1 MSILDKL
8 VKKKDP
14 NLGYFGKVEPKEP
27 LPVAEMPDEMN
38 QKVREDFY
46 NGAEEAEPDDRGK
59 ERESRKLLDAIE
71 TLSVSLIKKRDAA
84 VTARASCGIEQIWR
98 EDELAF
104 EGLDE
109 GSLKTRMID
118 FATQTA
124 PTRNSLKGPRRSR
137 VVVNII
143 RPKCETAEGRFSEIL
158 LPTDGKNWGLKR
170 TPVPELVKGL
180 KDERP
185 AWKNVTTGEPVAGE
199 DGQPIT
205 VSAASVKVIE
215 EADEKMIGMETEM
228 DDLLTECNF
237 NAECRKVIRSAV
249 RLGTGVL
256 KGPVVSKDLKKKWK
270 QVKDADGTT
279 ARVLEMSEGNK
290 PTSRAMD
297 VWDVFPDPECR
308 DDVRKA
314 AYIWDRE
321 AILSRELR
329 ALIGLPGYLEDQI
342 QAVLLEAPT
351 RVMVAQE
358 KDNQYL
364 VRYSRPGVGNS
375 YEKWEYNGEL
385 GRDDLEAL
393 GVDAPSEAK
402 SFSACVAM
410 VNDRPIKALINPLD
424 TGELP
429 FDFFVWT
436 SRAGVPW
443 GIGVAREM
451 AWQQRIIVAAW
462 RAMMDNSGDS
472 SGAMLGLAKGVTPA
486 DGVWEVTGKKIWL
499 GDSSQSDMRKA
510 FHSFQITNNQKD
522 LQAIIDLALRFIDM
536 ETNMPM
542 IFTGE
547 KGELPETYGATKI
560 LVDSNNVAFRSRVK
574 LWDDSITDPHLTKW
588 YDWLMQYGKN
598 EENKGDYNVDAR
610 GISMLREKDQQ
621 AQDIKELLQIRAD
634 PELSDL
640 VNWEK
645 NLKKVLGA
653 RNLELNSEEKIAE
666 NRKKRAQAPAPADP
680 ALEVAKV
687 RAEGEMAK
695 AQMVQASDR
704 EELQFRAELAQVEFE
719 QKMQIA
725 TIEKEIKMM
734 ELSATSGM
742 ALDKIKAQL
751 TETAAKLNLQ
761 KELAYAAGKDIK
773 PAEQVSTPISEPA
786 GRAPEGQAY
795 QK

>member
-8 VKKKDP
+8 IKKKDSDIP
-14 NLGYFGKVEPKEP
+14 
-27 LPVAEMPDEMN
+27 AEMN

-46 NGAEEAEPDDRGK
+46 NGDEDVEPDDREK
-59 ERESRKLLDAIE
+59 ERERTKLLDAIE
-71 TLSVSLIKKRDAA
+71 TLAASLIKKRDAA
-84 VTARASCGIEQIWR
+84 VSARASCGIEQIWR

-109 GSLKTRMID
+109 ASLKTRMMD

-124 PTRNSLKGPRRSR
+124 PTHNSRKEPRRSR
-137 VVVNII
+137 VVVNIV

-158 LPTDGKNWGLKR
+158 LPTDDKNWGLKA

-185 AWKNVTTGEPVAGE
+185 AKLKGSAEPLTKPDGSQTTMSDIAQSDIEVA
-199 DGQPIT
+199 
-205 VSAASVKVIE
+205 KK
-215 EADEKMIGMETEM
+215 KMMGMETEM

-256 KGPVVSKDLKKKWK
+256 KGPVVSKDLKKTWK
-270 QVKDADGTT
+270 QVTDEDGTT
-279 ARVLEMSEGNK
+279 ARVLDMSEGNK

-308 DDVRKA
+308 NDARKA

-321 AILSRELR
+321 AILPRELR

-364 VRYSRPGVGNS
+364 VRYHRPGVGNS

-385 GRDDLEAL
+385 NREDLEAL
-393 GVDAPSEAK
+393 GVDVPENGQ
-402 SFSACVAM
+402 SFSACVVM
-410 VNDRPIKALINPLD
+410 VNDRPIKALLNPLD

-429 FDFFVWT
+429 YDFFMWT

-451 AWQQRIIVAAW
+451 AWQQRIIIAAW

-499 GDSSQSDMRKA
+499 GDSSQADMRKA
-510 FHSFQITNNQKD
+510 FHSFQITNNQQD
-522 LQAIIDLALRFIDM
+522 LQNIIELALRFVDM

-547 KGELPETYGATKI
+547 KGELPDTYGATKI

-621 AQDIKELLQIRAD
+621 AQDIKELLEIRAD

-645 NLKKVLGA
+645 NLKKILGA

-666 NRKKRAQAPAPADP
+666 NRKKRQQQPAPADP

-687 RAEGEMAK
+687 RAEGEMSK

-704 EELQFRAELAQVEFE
+704 EELQFRADLAQIEFE
-719 QKMQIA
+719 QKMKIA

-761 KELAYAAGKDIK
+761 KELAYAAEKDIK
-773 PAEQVSTPISEPA
+773 PAEQVATPVAEPGPKA
-786 GRAPEGQAY
+786 APGRSFQD
-795 QK
+795 

>member
-8 VKKKDP
+8 IKKKDP
-14 NLGYFGKVEPKEP
+14 DLGYFDMEPGEV
-27 LPVAEMPDEMN
+27 PVEMN
-38 QKVREDFY
+38 QKLRSDFY
-46 NGAEEAEPDDRGK
+46 NGDEESDDREK
-59 ERESRKLLDAIE
+59 DREHTKLLDAIE
-71 TLSVSLIKKRDAA
+71 TLSANLIKKRDVA
-84 VTARASCGIEQIWR
+84 VSARASCGIEQIWR

-109 GSLKTRMID
+109 ASLKTRMID

-124 PTRNSLKGPRRSR
+124 PTRGSRKEPRRSR
-137 VVVNII
+137 AVVNIV

-158 LPTDGKNWGLKR
+158 LPTDGKNWGLKA

-185 AWKNVTTGEPVAGE
+185 VKLKASGEPLKKQ
-199 DGQPIT
+199 DGSPT
-205 VSAASVKVIE
+205 VMSDIAQSDIE
-215 EADEKMIGMETEM
+215 IAKEKMTGMETEI

-237 NAECRKVIRSAV
+237 NAECRKVIRSAA
-249 RLGTGVL
+249 RLGTGIL
-256 KGPVVSKDLKKKWK
+256 KGPVASKDLKKVWEKV
-270 QVKDADGTT
+270 QDADGTSV
-279 ARVLEMSEGNK
+279 RVLKMSEGTK

-297 VWDVFPDPECR
+297 IWDVFPDPECR
-308 DDVRKA
+308 EDARKA
-314 AYIWDRE
+314 AFIWDRE
-321 AILSRELR
+321 AILPRELR
-329 ALIGLPGYLEDQI
+329 AFIGVPGYMEDQI
-342 QAVLLEAPT
+342 QAILLEEPT
-351 RVMVAQE
+351 RVIVAQE

-364 VRYSRPGVGNS
+364 IRYNRPGVGNS

-385 GRDDLEAL
+385 NRADLEAL
-393 GVDAPSEAK
+393 GVIAPTDAR
-402 SFSACVAM
+402 SFSACVVM
-410 VNDRPIKALINPLD
+410 VNDRPIKALLNPLD

-429 FDFFVWT
+429 YDFFVWT

-451 AWQQRIIVAAW
+451 MWQQRIIIAAW
-462 RAMMDNSGDS
+462 RATMDNAGDS
-472 SGAMLGLAKGVTPA
+472 SGAMIAIANGVMPA

-499 GDSSQSDMRKA
+499 GDDSQADMRKA
-510 FHSFQITNNQKD
+510 FHAFQIENNQKD
-522 LQAIIDLALRFIDM
+522 LQAIIELSLRFIDM

-547 KGELPETYGATKI
+547 KGELPDTYGATKI

-574 LWDDSITDPHLTKW
+574 LWDDSITSPHLTRW
-588 YDWLMQYGKN
+588 YDWLMQYGQK

-621 AQDIKELLQIRAD
+621 TQDIKELLAIRAD

-640 VNWEK
+640 IDWEK
-645 NLKKVLGA
+645 NLKKILGA
-653 RNLELNSEEKIAE
+653 RNLEMNSEEKIAE
-666 NRKKRAQAPAPADP
+666 NRKKRSQQPPPADP
-680 ALEVAKV
+680 SLEVAKV
-687 RAEGEMAK
+687 RTEGEMAK

-704 EELQFRAELAQVEFE
+704 EELQFKAELAKIEHE
-719 QKMQIA
+719 QKMQLA
-725 TIEKEIKMM
+725 AIEQNIKMI

-761 KELAYAAGKDIK
+761 KELAYAKDVK
-773 PAEQVSTPISEPA
+773 EAESVATPLAEPA
-786 GRAPEGQAY
+786 GRAKEGHSY
-795 QK
+795 QD

>member
-8 VKKKDP
+8 FKKKDSDIP
-14 NLGYFGKVEPKEP
+14 E
-27 LPVAEMPDEMN
+27 EMN
-38 QKVREDFY
+38 QKVRTDFY
-46 NGAEEAEPDDRGK
+46 NESEETEDVDNEQEKTRDR
-59 ERESRKLLDAIE
+59 RKLLDAIE
-71 TLSVSLIKKRDAA
+71 ILSESLIKKRDAA
-84 VTARASCGIEQIWR
+84 VSARASCGIEQIWR

-109 GSLKTRMID
+109 ASLKTRMID

-137 VVVNII
+137 VVVNIV

-158 LPTDGKNWGLKR
+158 LPTDDKNWGLKA

-185 AWKNVTTGEPVAGE
+185 VKLKGSAGPLTKPDGSQTTMSDIAQS
-199 DGQPIT
+199 D
-205 VSAASVKVIE
+205 IE
-215 EADEKMIGMETEM
+215 IAKEKMTGMETEM

-270 QVKDADGTT
+270 LVKDADGTT

-308 DDVRKA
+308 DDARKA

-321 AILSRELR
+321 AILARELR

-351 RVMVAQE
+351 RVMVAQD

-364 VRYSRPGVGNS
+364 VRYNRPEVGNS

-393 GVDAPSEAK
+393 GVDVPESGQ
-402 SFSACVAM
+402 SFSACVVM

-429 FDFFVWT
+429 FDFYVWT

-451 AWQQRIIVAAW
+451 AWQQRIIIAAW

-499 GDSSQSDMRKA
+499 GDSSQVDMRKA

-621 AQDIKELLQIRAD
+621 AQDIKELLEIRAD

-666 NRKKRAQAPAPADP
+666 NRKKREQAPAPADP

-695 AQMVQASDR
+695 AQVTQASDR
-704 EELQFRAELAQVEFE
+704 EELQFKAELAQVEHE
-719 QKMQIA
+719 QKMQLA
-725 TIEKEIKMM
+725 TLEQNMKMM
-734 ELSATSGM
+734 ELSAQTGM
-742 ALDKIKAQL
+742 SLDKIKAQL

-761 KELAYAAGKDIK
+761 KELAYAKDVK
-773 PAEQVSTPISEPA
+773 EAEEIAEPISEPA
-786 GRAPEGQAY
+786 GRASEGKAY
-795 QK
+795 QE

>member
-8 VKKKDP
+8 IKKKDSDIP
-14 NLGYFGKVEPKEP
+14 
-27 LPVAEMPDEMN
+27 AEMN

-46 NGAEEAEPDDRGK
+46 NGDEDVEPDDREK
-59 ERESRKLLDAIE
+59 ERERTKLLDAIE
-71 TLSVSLIKKRDAA
+71 TLAASLIKKRDAA
-84 VTARASCGIEQIWR
+84 VSARASCGIEQIWR

-109 GSLKTRMID
+109 ASLKTRMMD

-124 PTRNSLKGPRRSR
+124 PTHNSRKEPRRSR
-137 VVVNII
+137 VVVNIV

-158 LPTDGKNWGLKR
+158 LPTDDKNWGLKA

-185 AWKNVTTGEPVAGE
+185 AKLKGSAEPLTKPDGSQTTMSDIAQSDIEVA
-199 DGQPIT
+199 
-205 VSAASVKVIE
+205 KK
-215 EADEKMIGMETEM
+215 KMMGMETEM

-256 KGPVVSKDLKKKWK
+256 KGPVVSKDLKKTWK
-270 QVKDADGTT
+270 QVTDEDGTT
-279 ARVLEMSEGNK
+279 ARVLDMSEGNK

-308 DDVRKA
+308 NDARKA

-321 AILSRELR
+321 AILPRELR

-364 VRYSRPGVGNS
+364 VRYHRPGVGNS

-385 GRDDLEAL
+385 NREDLEAL
-393 GVDAPSEAK
+393 GVDVPENGQ
-402 SFSACVAM
+402 SFSACVVM
-410 VNDRPIKALINPLD
+410 VNDRPIKALLNPLD

-429 FDFFVWT
+429 YDFFMWT

-451 AWQQRIIVAAW
+451 AWQQRIIIAAW

-499 GDSSQSDMRKA
+499 GDSSQADMRKA
-510 FHSFQITNNQKD
+510 FHSFQITNNQQD
-522 LQAIIDLALRFIDM
+522 LQNIIELALRFVDM

-547 KGELPETYGATKI
+547 KSELPDTYGATKI

-621 AQDIKELLQIRAD
+621 AQDIKELLEIRAD

-645 NLKKVLGA
+645 NLKKILGA

-666 NRKKRAQAPAPADP
+666 NRKKRQQQPAPADP

-687 RAEGEMAK
+687 RAEGEMSK

-704 EELQFRAELAQVEFE
+704 EELQFRADLAQIEFE
-719 QKMQIA
+719 QKMKIA

-761 KELAYAAGKDIK
+761 KELAYAAEKDIK
-773 PAEQVSTPISEPA
+773 PAEQVATPVAEPGPKA
-786 GRAPEGQAY
+786 APGRSFQD
-795 QK
+795 